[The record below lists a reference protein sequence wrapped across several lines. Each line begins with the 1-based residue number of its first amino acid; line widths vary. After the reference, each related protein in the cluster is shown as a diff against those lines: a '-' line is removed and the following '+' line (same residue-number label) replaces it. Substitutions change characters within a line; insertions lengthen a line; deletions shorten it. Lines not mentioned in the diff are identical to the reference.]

1 LGSNFIRL
9 LSAMGEEER
18 ILEEIEALRKEHR
31 ELDVMIENL
40 GSSAFDQ
47 LQLQRLKK
55 RKLMIK
61 DKVSHLEGLLHPDI
75 IA

>member
-1 LGSNFIRL
+1 
-9 LSAMGEEER
+9 MGEEER
-18 ILEEIEALRKEHR
+18 LLEEIETLRREHQS
-31 ELDVMIENL
+31 LDSLIEN
-40 GSSAFDQ
+40 AFDQ

-61 DKVSHLEGLLHPDI
+61 DQLARLEGQLHPDI

>member
-1 LGSNFIRL
+1 
-9 LSAMGEEER
+9 MGEEER

-31 ELDVMIENL
+31 SLDVMVENL
-40 GSSAFDQ
+40 GTSAFDQ

-61 DKVSHLEGLLHPDI
+61 DKISHLEAELHPDI